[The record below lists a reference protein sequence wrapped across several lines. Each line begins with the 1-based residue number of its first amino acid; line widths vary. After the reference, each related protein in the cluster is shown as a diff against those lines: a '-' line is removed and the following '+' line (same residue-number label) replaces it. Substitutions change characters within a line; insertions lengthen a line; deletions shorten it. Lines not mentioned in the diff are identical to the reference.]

1 MVQAA
6 TCRAFACF
14 VVFFAGPQV
23 QRTPEAAPNSVIMRQ
38 LVLLAFFLL
47 ASVLGAQ
54 NCFYQLRL
62 EDSRGDGFNGGAVT
76 VSVAGTTTAYTLDAM
91 NDDGR
96 RRDFFF
102 GVDDGDAV
110 TVGYV
115 AGAFP
120 AEVSLSVLDN
130 NDSLIYRVQAPETN
144 AGLTSF
150 TANCRT
156 CAPPP
161 LSSIQLYRVRYNSVD
176 IRFRSVPA
184 AADPTYLI
192 EYGPDNFDPA
202 TGGGT
207 QLTTRDTMLRVSGLE
222 SSTTYSFYVSTICQS
237 PADTTVRRGPFRIR
251 TQVQKDVGV
260 TVLLKPTDKCA
271 PQSTDSITI
280 GITNFGGE
288 AQQFFQ
294 VDFRINGQPG
304 GVNFPFDG
312 VYTGVVGVD
321 STEYFTFDTRVDLRT
336 PGNYTFEAFTLL
348 EGDENTANDTFVTT
362 VTSVPVIDTLP
373 YFEGFEAN
381 GGFWRSERGGRG
393 PSSWQRARPRNT
405 RIDGAGSGEYAY
417 VTNARGDYSNDERSY
432 LRSPCFDFSGLT
444 TDPYLSFLLYVDTE
458 VNFDQLYLES
468 STDDGRTWNRVQ
480 RNPTGI
486 NWYNNARDQ
495 AWDGDGGFGGGY
507 ALAGQ
512 QLAGLAGEEQ
522 VQLRFVFRSDG
533 DGTREGIA
541 IDNIRIVEQTGVDL
555 AAVSAQLPGF
565 DGCGNGMDT
574 LRFVFADIG
583 TQRVD
588 SARVSYRANGGETI
602 SAMAAGPSTRG
613 GRMSYSF
620 VTDLTVTPP
629 DSVRIEAWVTVPDD
643 VAAGND
649 TTTLVFQPTRALP
662 FLVDFENGRKP
673 TGWLLDDDLV
683 VARRADTAT
692 VTLSDNLFD
701 QDTSARVVTAYYGPF
716 LSGDS
721 LTFDLGVSGEDA
733 SARLTVMAEVA
744 CDSSLVSLLDT
755 EVTAARRI
763 AIGLD
768 QLDGDAA
775 RFIIRVTRMS
785 GDFFVDFDN
794 LSVRRCPASLDIR
807 LTTVPPSGIYA
818 DDGLAYLEVRAGLAP
833 YTYQWS
839 TGDTT
844 ASADSLSVADYSVT
858 VTDALGCTD
867 TRDVNVDLDAVGT
880 AEASDLLAS
889 LEVFPNPTSGRVEIW
904 LELTDAATLG
914 LEVYDA
920 RGQRIEQQE
929 LGSDRRLSTEI
940 NLADRPTGLYF
951 VRVRAG
957 AAARTIR
964 VVKQ

>member
-1 MVQAA
+1 
-6 TCRAFACF
+6 
-14 VVFFAGPQV
+14 
-23 QRTPEAAPNSVIMRQ
+23 MRDSLL
-38 LVLLAFFLL
+38 LVFLL
-47 ASVLGAQ
+47 FATGLAAQ
-54 NCFYQLRL
+54 DCFYQLRL

-76 VSVAGTTTAYTLDAM
+76 VSVAGAAATYTLDAM
-91 NDDGR
+91 NDDGS

-102 GVDDGDAV
+102 GVNDGDAV
-110 TVGYV
+110 TVGYR

-120 AEVSLSVLDN
+120 EEVSFSILDN
-130 NDSLIYRVQAPETN
+130 NDSLIYRVEAPATN
-144 AGLTSF
+144 VSLTTF
-150 TANCRT
+150 TASCRT

-161 LSSIQLYRVRYNSVD
+161 LSSIELYRVRYNSVD
-176 IRFRSVPA
+176 IRFRSVPGN
-184 AADPTYLI
+184 PTYLI
-192 EYGPDNFDPA
+192 EYGPDAFDPDN
-202 TGGGT
+202 GGGT
-207 QLTTRDTMLRVSGLE
+207 AVTSRDTMLRISDLDP
-222 SSTTYSFYVSTICQS
+222 STSYAFYVSTICAS

-260 TVLLKPTDKCA
+260 TVLLKPTDGCA
-271 PQSTDSITI
+271 PQTTDSITI

-294 VDFRINGQPG
+294 VDFKINGEPG

-312 VYTGVVGVD
+312 IYTGVVGVD

-336 PGNYTFEAFTLL
+336 PGYYTFEVFTMLD
-348 EGDENTANDTFVTT
+348 GDENTSNDTLVAT
-362 VTSVPVIDTLP
+362 VASVPVIDTLP
-373 YFEGFEAN
+373 YVQDFEGDA
-381 GGFWRSERGGRG
+381 GFWRAERVGRG

-405 RIDGAGSGEYAY
+405 LIDRAGSGGYAF
-417 VTNARGDYSNDERSY
+417 VTNARGDYNNDELSY
-432 LRSPCFDFSGLT
+432 LRSPCFNFSGLT

-468 STDDGRTWNRVQ
+468 STDDGVTWNRVR

-486 NWYNNARDQ
+486 NWYNNTRDQ

-512 QLAGLAGEEQ
+512 QLFGLAGEEQ

-541 IDNIRIVEQTGVDL
+541 IDNIRLVEQSGVDL

-565 DGCGNGMDT
+565 DGCGNGTDT
-574 LRFVFADIG
+574 LRFIFADVG
-583 TQRVD
+583 SQRVD
-588 SARVSYRANGGETI
+588 STQVSYRVNGGAVI
-602 SAMAAGPSTRG
+602 SAMAAGPATRG
-613 GRMSYSF
+613 GRMTYKF
-620 VTDLTVTPP
+620 IANLTVSPP
-629 DSVRIEAWVTVPDD
+629 DSVTIEAWVTAPGD
-643 VAAGND
+643 VASGND
-649 TTTLVFQPTRALP
+649 TTTLVFQPARSLP

-673 TGWLLDDDLV
+673 AGWLLDGDLIV
-683 VARRADTAT
+683 GNRIDTST
-692 VTLSDNLFD
+692 VTLFDNLFD
-701 QDTSARVVTAYYGPF
+701 QDTSARITTPYYGPF
-716 LSGDS
+716 VAGDS
-721 LTFDLGVSGEDA
+721 LTFDLGINGEEA
-733 SARLTVMAEVA
+733 GGRLTVMAEVA

-755 EVTAARRI
+755 LVTTGQRV
-763 AIGLD
+763 AIGLN

-775 RFIIRVTRMS
+775 RFIITLSRTS

-818 DDGLAYLEVRAGLAP
+818 DDGSAYLEVRAGLAP
-833 YTYQWS
+833 YTYRWS
-839 TGDTT
+839 TGATT
-844 ASADSLSVADYSVT
+844 ASVDSLSVASYSVT

-867 TRDVNVDLDAVGT
+867 SRNVNVDLTAVGT
-880 AEASDLLAS
+880 ADADDLFTA
-889 LEVFPNPTSGRVEIW
+889 LEVFPNPTSGRVEIR

-920 RGQRIEQQE
+920 RGRRIEQQE
-929 LGSDRRLSTEI
+929 LGSDRRLYTEI